1 MYNKLVT
8 KVDVIDTKKPSTSGL
23 FTEKQYNSDKQGLGK
38 KIEDDDK
45 RCLTLV
51 GWSKQLITT
60 QKYE

>member
-8 KVDVIDTKKPSTSGL
+8 KVNVIDTKKPSTSGL

-51 GWSKQLITT
+51 AWSKQLITT

>member
-51 GWSKQLITT
+51 GWSKQLIAT